1 LRWSL
6 PALMSQMGSIDWTSM
21 HPGHNFRRR
30 ERLVDCAAR
39 VPRIEARGD
48 PRARQEKVAARSV
61 PRATEAELT
70 HGIPLFFDQLID
82 IMKRS
87 KLPSAEMNASATKH
101 GNEMLR
107 MGFGVGQVVHDY
119 GDVC

>member
-1 LRWSL
+1 MLHEFLESKRAEIL
-6 PALMSQMGSIDWTSM
+6 
-21 HPGHNFRRR
+21 
-30 ERLVDCAAR
+30 AR
-39 VPRIEARGD
+39 S
-48 PRARQEKVAARSV
+48 QEKVAARSV

-107 MGFGVGQVVHDY
+107 MGFGVG
-119 GDVC
+119 